1 MMSIRLGQFGGSGG
15 QYSPNAPGGAPNF
28 QGGSSG
34 YAGYGVN
41 NFSGDI
47 SMDDLMG
54 FYRKPG
60 ILSFERPIESLL
72 ETFHDNLEKDAEPYL
87 LDFDER
93 VKLNLKKK
101 IRNKEQHLKDLAKEK
116 TPEENPIP
124 KKIKTVE
131 ELLHEFRR
139 NDDIDFSK
147 MASKTSSYYRPKSA
161 PPLLDQFLPTV
172 EEYEDEENPLNL
184 TGNKLKEPWLGPYDP
199 MYEPEDGIDKYVQQQ
214 QNPQRIDM
222 HAYFTGLMDAWQP
235 GTSPTFKNP
244 KPLYDLPSLVTP
256 ESKKNDKSLQ
266 GKLDALKNNPNQMGG
281 QGTNLEYTLDWDRM
295 TKGQY
300 PERGVTNETPYTNSG
315 LNDYSQNDMLSVS
328 SDPMYS
334 RNPYFGVSI
343 L

>member
-1 MMSIRLGQFGGSGG
+1 MSIRLGQYGGVGG
-15 QYSPNAPGGAPNF
+15 QYAPFSPGGSPNFRGGP
-28 QGGSSG
+28 SG

-41 NFSGDI
+41 NFSGDT

-54 FYRKPG
+54 FYRKPD
-60 ILSFERPIESLL
+60 ILSFDRPIESLL
-72 ETFHDNLEKDAEPYL
+72 ETFHDNLELDAEPYL

-93 VKLNLKKK
+93 TKLNLKKK
-101 IRNKEQHLKDLAKEK
+101 IRNKEQYIKNLGKEK
-116 TPEENPIP
+116 PKENPIP

-139 NDDIDFSK
+139 NDDIDFNK
-147 MASKTSSYYRPKSA
+147 LASKTSSYYRPKTA
-161 PPLLDQFLPTV
+161 PPHLEQFLPTV
-172 EEYEDEENPLNL
+172 KEYEAENNPLNL
-184 TGNKLKEPWLGPYDP
+184 TGNKLKRPWLGPYDP
-199 MYEPEDGIDKYVQQQ
+199 IYEPEDRIDKYIQEKQS
-214 QNPQRIDM
+214 PERIDM

-235 GTSPTFKNP
+235 GTSPSFNNP
-244 KPLYDLPSLVTP
+244 KPLYDLPSAVTP
-256 ESKKNDKSLQ
+256 ESKKNNISLES
-266 GKLDALKNNPNQMGG
+266 KLEALKNNPNNLGG

-295 TKGQY
+295 LKGQY
-300 PERGVTNETPYTNSG
+300 PERGVTNEGPYTNSG

>member
-1 MMSIRLGQFGGSGG
+1 MSIRLGQYGGVGG
-15 QYSPNAPGGAPNF
+15 QYAPFSPGGSPNFRGGP
-28 QGGSSG
+28 SG

-41 NFSGDI
+41 NFSGDT

-54 FYRKPG
+54 FYRKPD
-60 ILSFERPIESLL
+60 ILSFDRPIESLL
-72 ETFHDNLEKDAEPYL
+72 ETFHDNLELDAEPYL

-93 VKLNLKKK
+93 TKLNLKKK
-101 IRNKEQHLKDLAKEK
+101 IRNKEQYIKDLGREK
-116 TPEENPIP
+116 PKENPIP

-131 ELLHEFRR
+131 ELLHEYRR
-139 NDDIDFSK
+139 NDDIDVNK
-147 MASKTSSYYRPKSA
+147 LASKTSSYYRPKTA

-172 EEYEDEENPLNL
+172 EEYEDEDNPLNL

-199 MYEPEDGIDKYVQQQ
+199 IYEPEDGIDKYIEEKQS
-214 QNPQRIDM
+214 PERIDM

-235 GTSPTFKNP
+235 GTSPSF
-244 KPLYDLPSLVTP
+244 
-256 ESKKNDKSLQ
+256 
-266 GKLDALKNNPNQMGG
+266 NNPNNLGG

-295 TKGQY
+295 LKGQY
-300 PERGVTNETPYTNSG
+300 PERGVTNEGPYTNSG

>member
-1 MMSIRLGQFGGSGG
+1 MSIRLGQFGGVGG
-15 QYSPNAPGGAPNF
+15 QYAPNAPGGSPNF
-28 QGGSSG
+28 QGGTSG

-54 FYRKPG
+54 YYRKPD
-60 ILSFERPIESLL
+60 ILSFERPLESLL

-93 VKLNLKKK
+93 VKLNLRKK
-101 IRNKEQHLKDLAKEK
+101 IRNKEQHLKDLATEKVKEPKVIKEK
-116 TPEENPIP
+116 LH
-124 KKIKTVE
+124 TVE
-131 ELLHEFRR
+131 ELLQEFRR
-139 NDDIDFSK
+139 NDGIDFNK
-147 MASKTSSYYRPKSA
+147 MAAKTSSYYRPKTA

-172 EEYEDEENPLNL
+172 EEYEDEGNPLNL

-199 MYEPEDGIDKYVQQQ
+199 MYEPEDGIDKYVQQKQ
-214 QNPQRIDM
+214 SPERIDM

-235 GTSPTFKNP
+235 GTTPSVNNP
-244 KPLYDLPSLVTP
+244 KPKYDLPSPVTQ
-256 ESKKNDKSLQ
+256 ESKKNNKSLES
-266 GKLDALKNNPNQMGG
+266 KLEALKNNSNNLGG
-281 QGTNLEYTLDWDRM
+281 QGTNMEYTLDWDRM
-295 TKGQY
+295 LKGQY
-300 PERGVTNETPYTNSG
+300 PERGVTNEGPYTNSG